1 MAEIKLRGFDD
12 LDESEIASIQ
22 EIVSKRLKKLKVEYS
37 LLSIELQQHKHS
49 KRFIHEINASLF
61 LGTSKAISANFSH
74 DNLYK
79 ALDCVMEKLTSEIE
93 HKLKK

>member
-1 MAEIKLRGFDD
+1 MAEIKLRGFND
-12 LDESEIASIQ
+12 LDESEVMSIQ
-22 EIVSKRLKKLKVEYS
+22 DLVSKRLKKLKVDYN

-61 LGTSKAISANFSH
+61 LGTSKAISASVSD